1 MPELI
6 KIASL
11 IQAKITLLSKGRT
24 IIKERAIE
32 KARSSSKYDKELAL
46 TIIRLKNGEKLEL
59 EGKTI
64 ENPVATISEKI
75 SKGIVWKEKL
85 AMDEAEALY
94 KASITNMNSLTTEV
108 NALQSLLRIMD
119 EVEGES

>member
-11 IQAKITLLSKGRT
+11 IQAKITLLAKGRT

-59 EGKTI
+59 EDKTI

-75 SKGIVWKEKL
+75 AKGIVWEFKLENEK
-85 AMDEAEALY
+85 AEALY

-119 EVEGES
+119 EVEG